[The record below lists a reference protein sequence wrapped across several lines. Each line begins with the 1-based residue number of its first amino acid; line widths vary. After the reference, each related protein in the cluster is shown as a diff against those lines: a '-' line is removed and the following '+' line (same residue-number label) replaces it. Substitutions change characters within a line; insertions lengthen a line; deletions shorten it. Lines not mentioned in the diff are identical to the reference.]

1 MVEGGAMRKLWVGLG
16 FAAGYVLG
24 ARAGRERYEQLK
36 RQATQLAEKPQVKEM
51 TQRVTS
57 TTGTKVQETLRQ
69 NPRLQKVR
77 DFTTSAGGRRQGD
90 TAAETAE
97 TPFTPGSTTPPA
109 DPLASEAERLTDPMR

>member
-1 MVEGGAMRKLWVGLG
+1 MRKFWVGLG

-36 RQATQLAEKPQVKEM
+36 RQVTQLAQQPQVKEV
-51 TQRVTS
+51 TQRVAS
-57 TTGTKVQETLRQ
+57 TTGGKVQETLRQ

-77 DFTTSAGGRRQGD
+77 DYATSAGGRRQGG
-90 TAAETAE
+90 TTAETTE
-97 TPFTPGSTTPPA
+97 TPFTSESTMPPA